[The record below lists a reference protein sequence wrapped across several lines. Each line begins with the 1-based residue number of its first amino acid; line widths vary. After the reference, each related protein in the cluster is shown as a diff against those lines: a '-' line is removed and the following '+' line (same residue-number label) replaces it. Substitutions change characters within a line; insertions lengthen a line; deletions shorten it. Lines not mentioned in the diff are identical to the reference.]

1 LLRSISGG
9 KEMKDDIDFW
19 VFMFFF
25 SLIFLGGFGFGYFA
39 GTKDACA
46 STQAEWRDEKCV
58 MVAVE
63 EVK

>member
-1 LLRSISGG
+1 
-9 KEMKDDIDFW
+9 MKDDIDFW